1 METLEKSHRQ
11 SEFSLGE
18 CASSDNFNAL
28 SRPSSLHVICLYII
42 QLHSAAIFFLFGSH
56 TDCPRQTTH
65 ISPRLHR
72 MSVEEIQRELL
83 AASTPENQLLA
94 DNTEAA
100 LRELLETPHGEM
112 LGGYVHSDPSTE
124 FLRRQESFANVR
136 EMGGGRPQ
144 VWNPHT

>member
-1 METLEKSHRQ
+1 
-11 SEFSLGE
+11 
-18 CASSDNFNAL
+18 
-28 SRPSSLHVICLYII
+28 
-42 QLHSAAIFFLFGSH
+42 
-56 TDCPRQTTH
+56 
-65 ISPRLHR
+65 

-112 LGGYVHSDPSTE
+112 LGGYIHSDPSTE

-144 VWNPHT
+144 VWNPHTWWVFGYIYILFIYILLNFNLKQESLLFSSDLF